1 MMTVDLAAR
10 AAADDEQLNGPDTV
24 DRPAVLDEPADEI
37 RRLER
42 ELADAQAALSE
53 AEVEREKAR
62 KAATLKAEIEDTK
75 RRRKEEAALAAC
87 EAKYGLLG
95 KAIGQVDTID
105 GMVVVKKP
113 DGIKV
118 RKWQDQHGDNVNT
131 DALRQLARP
140 CVVYPE
146 LPEFDTLIA
155 ERPVALVAVATEVL
169 KLAGLRLKEL
179 GGK

>member
-1 MMTVDLAAR
+1 MERQDLAAR
-10 AAADDEQLNGPDTV
+10 AAADDEQLVQPEVPDE
-24 DRPAVLDEPADEI
+24 PLDEI
-37 RRLER
+37 KRLER

-53 AEVEREKAR
+53 AEAKRERGR
-62 KAATLKAEIEDTK
+62 RAAVLKAEIEQAK
-75 RRRKEEAALAAC
+75 RGMKEEEALAAC
-87 EAKYGLLG
+87 EAKYGPIG
-95 KAIGQVDTID
+95 KAIGRIDTID
-105 GMVVVKKP
+105 GMVIVKKH
-113 DGIKV
+113 DGVKV

-146 LPEFDTLIA
+146 LAEFDTLIA